1 MPVVTL
7 YLDRLQRLVGGK
19 TNKGKIL
26 QVLPFLGLDIE
37 EEQKDFVRVEYSPN
51 RPDYATDVG
60 IASGLQ
66 GLLGVKKGQVKMSIK
81 KEKKKFLIKSDS
93 SVKKIRP
100 YISGVIARNGKLD
113 DESIRQ
119 LIALQ
124 EDLHFGIGRRRKK
137 ASIGI
142 HDLDSISSPLRYTAV
157 SKDHEFVPLAST
169 QSITVKEILEKTSTG
184 QEYSHILGDSPR
196 VPIILDAKNH
206 TISFPPIINSAL
218 TTVSSGTKNILVEV
232 TGIDKNAVDDS
243 LSVVATTLQNMGFAI
258 SDVVIDAKNSSDV
271 FKARTILIDP
281 VLVNQ
286 ILGLDLS
293 IPKICDSLKK
303 CRLDAVPRG
312 KKILCSIPRFR
323 FDILG
328 EMDLV
333 EEIALGHGIENLK
346 PSLPP
351 SISVG
356 EKNNVTKKLDQITSV
371 MIGLGFTEALNSSLT
386 SKQILYDYTKRDSS
400 EIIEVA
406 ESKSLEHTVLRDSI
420 LPGLLENLSKN
431 IHESYPQK
439 LFETGVV
446 FTRGHPIDETIAI
459 SCVSAHKDAN
469 FTEIKSVLQSLLK
482 TDSNI
487 VCKTNSFAHPS
498 FASGRTAEI
507 LVGGKPVGI
516 VGEID
521 SQVIDNFK
529 IRVPVSGFEIKLS
542 GLIFD

>member
-19 TNKGKIL
+19 ATKGKIL
-26 QVLPFLGLDIE
+26 EVLPFLGLDIE
-37 EEQKDFVRVEYSPN
+37 EEQKEFVRVEYSPN

-66 GLLGVKKGQVKMSIK
+66 GLLGVKKGLVQLDVK
-81 KEKKKFLIKSDS
+81 KEKKKFVIKTDP

-100 YISGVIARNGKLD
+100 FVSGIIARNGKLD

-137 ASIGI
+137 SSIGI
-142 HDLDSISSPLRYTAV
+142 HNLDSISSPLRYTAV
-157 SKDHEFVPLAST
+157 PKEHAFVPLSET
-169 QSITVKEILEKTSTG
+169 NSMTVSEILEKTSVG
-184 QEYSHILGDSPR
+184 KEYSHILGNHSK
-196 VPIILDAKNH
+196 VPIILDAKNQ
-206 TISFPPIINSAL
+206 TVSFPPIINSAL
-218 TTVSSGTKNILVEV
+218 TTISTGTKNILVEV

-243 LSVVATTLQNMGFAI
+243 LSVVATTLQNLGFTLY
-258 SDVVIDAKNSSDV
+258 DVAVDSKNSEIS
-271 FKARTILIDP
+271 KARIMTLDP

-286 ILGLDLS
+286 ILGLNLTV
-293 IPKICDSLKK
+293 PKICESLKK

-312 KKILCSIPRFR
+312 KKIICSIPRFR

-333 EEIALGHGIENLK
+333 EEIALGHGIENLN

-351 SISVG
+351 STSVG
-356 EKNNVTKKLDQITSV
+356 QKNTVTKKLDQMTNV
-371 MIGLGFTEALNSSLT
+371 LIGLGFTEALNSSLT
-386 SKQILYDYTKRDSS
+386 SKQTLYDYTKRDSS

-406 ESKSLEHTVLRDSI
+406 ESKSLEYTVLRDSI

-431 IHESYPQK
+431 IHEQYPQK
-439 LFETGVV
+439 LFETGIV
-446 FTRGHPIDETIAI
+446 FSKGHPITEKI
-459 SCVSAHKDAN
+459 SMACVSAHKDTN
-469 FTEIKSVLQSLLK
+469 FTEIKSILQSLLK
-482 TDSNI
+482 TDLN
-487 VCKTNSFAHPS
+487 VACKTNASTHPS
-498 FASGRTAEI
+498 FAGGRTAEI

-521 SQVIDNFK
+521 QQVIDSFK
-529 IRVPVSGFEIKLS
+529 IRVPVSGFEITLS

>member
-7 YLDRLQRLVGGK
+7 YLDRLQRLVGK

-66 GLLGVKKGQVKMSIK
+66 GLLGVKKGQVKISLK
-81 KEKKKFLIKSDS
+81 KEKKKFLIRADS
-93 SVKKIRP
+93 SVRKIRP
-100 YISGVIARNGKLD
+100 HISGVIARGGKLD

-142 HDLDSISSPLRYTAV
+142 HNLDSISSPLRYTAV

-184 QEYSHILGDSPR
+184 QEYSHLVADSR
-196 VPIILDAKNH
+196 VPMILDSKNH
-206 TISFPPIINSAL
+206 TVSFPPIINSAL
-218 TTVSSGTKNILVEV
+218 TAISTGTKNLLVEV
-232 TGIDKNAVDDS
+232 TGMDKNAVDDS
-243 LSVVATTLQNMGFAI
+243 LSVVATTLQNLGFTI
-258 SDVVIDAKNSSDV
+258 SDVMVDAKSSSGI
-271 FKARTILIDP
+271 FKARTIPLDP

-286 ILGLDLS
+286 ILGLDLT

-312 KKILCSIPRFR
+312 KKILCTIPRFR

-333 EEIALGHGIENLK
+333 EEIALGHGIENLS

-351 SISVG
+351 SASVG
-356 EKNNVTKKLDQITSV
+356 EKNTVTKKLDQITSV

-386 SKQILYDYTKRDSS
+386 SKQVLYDYTKRDSS

-446 FTRGHPIDETIAI
+446 FTKGHPISETITL
-459 SCVSAHKDAN
+459 SCVSAHKDTSY
-469 FTEIKSVLQSLLK
+469 TEIKSILQSLLK
-482 TDSNI
+482 TDSGI
-487 VCKTNSFAHPS
+487 ICKTNASTHPS

-507 LVGGKPVGI
+507 LVEGKPVGV

-521 SQVIDNFK
+521 QQVIDNFK
-529 IRVPVSGFEIKLS
+529 IRVPVSGFEIILS